1 MTWATPASLN
11 HGKSDKLIMRHVL
24 THILPAFQDDKSMF
38 TIISQKDSFDET
50 LKGRFQKMACGVE
63 NLSGLKFLN
72 EWVLLEG
79 IILDCKLCFSTP
91 FLLGTNW
98 SPFEGGT

>member
-1 MTWATPASLN
+1 
-11 HGKSDKLIMRHVL
+11 
-24 THILPAFQDDKSMF
+24 
-38 TIISQKDSFDET
+38 
-50 LKGRFQKMACGVE
+50 MACGVE
-63 NLSGLKFLN
+63 KLSGLKFLN

-98 SPFEGGT
+98 SPFEGRT